1 MKKEYKVEVVKE
13 GALGTIFLGSSKMP
27 LKKWKK

>member
-13 GALGTIFLGSSKMP
+13 GALGQSFLDQVKCH
-27 LKKWKK
+27 